1 MKKILFF
8 SVLMVM
14 ASVLYAQD
22 RVVYTSG
29 KTINVRVVET
39 TNTELRF
46 RMPDNLQGPILAEKL
61 VNIYY
66 VQYENGEMH
75 IFNGHPA
82 RTVNYNPY
90 LYMPSYSKPYSNY
103 DLPPSGLTTQVDVY
117 VQDAWGV
124 GFMLRKEIN
133 EYFGINL
140 VGGSYMSGWNALKS
154 PNHYG
159 VVNARLGGIRAYLP
173 CVDNIRLYADLALG
187 YTYMYMNYDNLKQHH
202 HLGSFDAGVG
212 VQLHKNVAI
221 GYNLH
226 FVVNG
231 NGHATYHWG
240 KISLLF

>member
-66 VQYENGEMH
+66 VQYENGEMR

-90 LYMPSYSKPYSNY
+90 QYMPSYSKPYSNY
-103 DLPPSGLTTQVDVY
+103 DLPPSGLTTQVDLY

-133 EYFGINL
+133 EYIGINL

>member
-1 MKKILFF
+1 
-8 SVLMVM
+8 MVM

-22 RVVYTSG
+22 KVVYTSG
-29 KTINVRVVET
+29 KSINVRVVET
-39 TNTELRF
+39 TNTELKF
-46 RMPDNLQGPILAEKL
+46 RLPDNPQGPILAEKL

-66 VQYENGEMH
+66 VMYENGGMH

-82 RTVNYNPY
+82 RTVSYNPY
-90 LYMPSYSKPYSNY
+90 QYMTPYSKPYSSY
-103 DLPPSGLTTQVDVY
+103 DLPPSGLTTQVDVFI
-117 VQDAWGV
+117 QDAWGV
-124 GFMLRKEIN
+124 RFMLRKEIN
-133 EYFGINL
+133 EYFGVNL
-140 VGGSYMSGWNALKS
+140 VGGSYMSGWNSLRS

-173 CVDNIRLYADLALG
+173 CVENIRLYADLTLG

-202 HLGSFDAGVG
+202 HLGSFDAGAG
-212 VQLHKNVAI
+212 VQLHKNLAI

-240 KISLLF
+240 RISLLF

>member
-1 MKKILFF
+1 ML
-8 SVLMVM
+8 
-14 ASVLYAQD
+14 
-22 RVVYTSG
+22 TSG

-39 TNTELRF
+39 TSTELRF
-46 RMPDNLQGPILAEKL
+46 RMADNLQGPILAEKL

-66 VQYENGEMH
+66 VQYENGGMH

-90 LYMPSYSKPYSNY
+90 QYMPSYSKPYSCY
-103 DLPPSGLTTQVDVY
+103 DLPPSGLTTQVDLY

-133 EYFGINL
+133 EYIGINL

-159 VVNARLGGIRAYLP
+159 VVNARLGGVRAYLP
-173 CVDNIRLYADLALG
+173 CIDNIRLYADLALG
-187 YTYMYMNYDNLKQHH
+187 YTYMYMNYDHLKQHH
-202 HLGSFDAGVG
+202 HLGSFDAGAG
-212 VQLHKNVAI
+212 IQLHKNLAI

-226 FVVNG
+226 FIVNG